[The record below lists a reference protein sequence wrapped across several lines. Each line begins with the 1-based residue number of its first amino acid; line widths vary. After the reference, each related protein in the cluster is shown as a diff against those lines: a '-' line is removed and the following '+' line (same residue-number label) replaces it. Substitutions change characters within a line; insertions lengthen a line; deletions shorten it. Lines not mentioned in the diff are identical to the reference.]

1 MGYTI
6 KKAGEVMKAA
16 VIVFAET
23 EETAVRELIR
33 AAHEAGAYIPELWI
47 LGDTDVC
54 LKTMPVERII
64 QLAGSDKTAEGYLED
79 LIHIYQE
86 RMRPELLLFA
96 AESKGNELA
105 SRLSY
110 RLGGSVALEI
120 IKVCPQKKGL
130 SAVRRIWGL
139 QLEGEFLFQEP
150 PFLIS
155 VVQGSFEAEVKNL
168 KPEYIRVE
176 THQPKPDWYTGYE
189 EEVQCGENIHT
200 YSLIL
205 AGGRGLGSHQSAL
218 ELQDLSLEIHAG
230 VGGTR
235 PAVLNGWFSAQSMIG
250 LSGQKVAPELC
261 IVFGV
266 SGCMPFMGGIHKNT
280 FLVAVNSDPK
290 ALIFK
295 SSDMGI
301 VDDCNLVIKALRDIL
316 AEEFGKHG
324 ERQS

>member
-1 MGYTI
+1 
-6 KKAGEVMKAA
+6 MKAA

-33 AAHEAGAYIPELWI
+33 AAHEAGAYITELWI
-47 LGDTDVC
+47 LGNTDMC
-54 LKTMPVERII
+54 PKTIPVECIV
-64 QLAGSDKTAEGYLED
+64 QLAGSGKTAEGYLED

-86 RMRPELLLFA
+86 RMRPELLLFT

-110 RLGGSVALEI
+110 RLGGSGALGI
-120 IKVCPQKKGL
+120 TKVWPQKKGL
-130 SAVRRIWGL
+130 SVVRRIWGL

-155 VVQGSFEAEVKNL
+155 VVQGSFAAETKEQ
-168 KPEYIRVE
+168 KPEYIRVAA
-176 THQPKPDWYTGYE
+176 HQQEPDWYIGYE
-189 EEVQCGENIHT
+189 ETVQCGEDIHT
-200 YSLIL
+200 YPLIL
-205 AGGRGLGSHQSAL
+205 AGGRGLGSRQSAL
-218 ELQDLSLEIHAG
+218 ELQDLSREIHAG

-235 PAVLNGWFSAQSMIG
+235 PAVLNGWFPAQSMIG

-261 IVFGV
+261 IVFGA

-280 FLVAVNSDPK
+280 YLAAVNSDPK

-295 SSDMGI
+295 SSDLGI
-301 VDDCNLVIKALRDIL
+301 VDDCNLVIEALRDIL
-316 AEEFGKHG
+316 TEESGKHG